1 MITVLG
7 CKKTVEKLWKYSQ
20 NFFIEATRITKESA
34 KMVETE
40 GKARAPVG
48 KTGNLRKSI
57 KAKYFFKDGPAATVF
72 PRSKHRGRHRHL
84 VAYGSGPRAQRSGK
98 STGVMP
104 GNKFMDGAETSA
116 NAYFNASI
124 RKEVNKHVV
133 V

>member
-1 MITVLG
+1 MG
-7 CKKTVEKLWKYSQ
+7 CKDTVDKLWKYSE
-20 NFFIEATRITKESA
+20 NFFKAATRITKDAA
-34 KMVETE
+34 KMVVTE

-57 KAKYFFKDGPAATVF
+57 KAKYFFKDGPAATVM
-72 PRSKHRGRHRHL
+72 PRAKQAPHRHL
-84 VAYGSGPRAQRSGK
+84 VAYGTGPRAQKSGK

-104 GNKFMDGAETSA
+104 GDKFMDGAETSA

-124 RKEVNKHVV
+124 RSEVNKHVV